1 MTEAHKHTAD
11 CSRVL
16 EGVKVWTC
24 SLTTREERLNGH
36 KFSPEEL
43 WRMRGNL
50 SLAIASL
57 KAFLGQNNIYEKDP
71 KLVACRQLL
80 TGVASDLAPKG

>member
-1 MTEAHKHTAD
+1 MSDTHKHTAD

-24 SLTTREERLNGH
+24 SQTTDEERHHGR
-36 KFSPEEL
+36 KFTPEEL

-50 SLAIASL
+50 GLA
-57 KAFLGQNNIYEKDP
+57 
-71 KLVACRQLL
+71 
-80 TGVASDLAPKG
+80 LAALNSISG